1 VNRIDRCLRGKRRLY
16 CCWHQALLC
25 SPSSPQTSWVAR
37 RCGRLEKPD
46 LTKRAPARGTGAM
59 IQSMF
64 IISVEVLPLRLPPG
78 TTAYAHP
85 ISRQD
90 VVRRAARYM
99 GNQVHGHLTGRTM
112 QLPVSLS
119 PQPTSMWMQT
129 LPKAKHP
136 VKVACGVKATTK
148 SHSVSR
154 RVSTAT
160 PGRCALTR
168 FGRGGCAAQSKDVL
182 IEKHW
187 GSITDR
193 SVRNPALPL
202 DHSQPTRQMPSA
214 PE

>member
-1 VNRIDRCLRGKRRLY
+1 VRAIGKTRPNK
-16 CCWHQALLC
+16 A
-25 SPSSPQTSWVAR
+25 SPGAW
-37 RCGRLEKPD
+37 D
-46 LTKRAPARGTGAM
+46 ARGTGAM

-78 TTAYAHP
+78 TTAFAHP

-202 DHSQPTRQMPSA
+202 NHSQPTRQMPSA
-214 PE
+214 PGEPKAPCPHAVCNVEVTRCSYSILDKR